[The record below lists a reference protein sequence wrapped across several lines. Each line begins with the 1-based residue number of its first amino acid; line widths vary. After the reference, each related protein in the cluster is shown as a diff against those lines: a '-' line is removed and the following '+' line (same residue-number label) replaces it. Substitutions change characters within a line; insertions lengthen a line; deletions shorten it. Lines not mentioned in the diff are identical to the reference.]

1 MAYDRK
7 KIYEEALRLA
17 EEKKLFTIDDVTAM
31 LPCSESVFW
40 EWYPAGSEQMDSIK
54 EILNKNKIE
63 IKVAMR
69 KKWFKSESA
78 TLQVALMKLIGTE
91 EEAHRLNG
99 SRQEIK
105 TTELKPIFKQL
116 DLSVTEDDSTD

>member
-7 KIYEEALRLA
+7 KIFEEALRLA

-116 DLSVTEDDSTD
+116 DLSVKEDNGTE

>member
-7 KIYEEALRLA
+7 KIYEDALRLA
-17 EEKKLFTIDDVTAM
+17 EEKKLFTLDDVVSF
-31 LPCSESVFW
+31 LPISNSTFW
-40 EWYPAGSEQMDSIK
+40 EWFPKASDEMDAIK

-116 DLSVTEDDSTD
+116 DLSVKEDNSTE

>member
-116 DLSVTEDDSTD
+116 DLSVTEDDGTE

>member
-7 KIYEEALRLA
+7 KIFEEALRLA

-78 TLQVALMKLIGTE
+78 TLQVALMKLIGTD

-116 DLSVTEDDSTD
+116 DLSVKEDNGTE